1 MLQLAS
7 LVLFFALF
15 FFDLRAPVLAI
26 RYSNYEYKKYKY
38 VPSSNPQIPTQIFIA
53 RFVFDLRAPL
63 AIRYC
68 VTSTKAQNLP
78 ALLVQKYKY

>member
-26 RYSNYEYKKYKY
+26 RFSNYKYKTAK
-38 VPSSNPQIPTQIFIA
+38 VQA
-53 RFVFDLRAPL
+53 RR
-63 AIRYC
+63 
-68 VTSTKAQNLP
+68 
-78 ALLVQKYKY
+78 